1 MTNITT
7 FSSSEANPLRVVA
20 INGEP
25 WFVAADVC
33 AAVGISDTS
42 MAVRRL
48 DDDERGTSSV
58 GTLGGTQEM
67 LVVNESGLN
76 AIILRCRDAMTPG
89 TPAHKYRKW
98 VTSEVL
104 PSIRKTGGYTVTGGA
119 PAPSAITP
127 AKEFEALFGVARLI
141 GLDNNA
147 AALSANQAV
156 TRLTGTNVLQLLGAT
171 HLQAEQQIL
180 FFTPTELGER
190 IGVSGRKVNMLL
202 AESGLQAKES
212 DAWKPLPAA
221 DGLFRLFDTGK
232 RHGSGVMVQQLK
244 WAERVLNLIGHDA

>member
-1 MTNITT
+1 MSNIIP
-7 FSSSEANPLRVVA
+7 FQFDALSVRV
-20 INGEP
+20 ITDDRGDP

-33 AAVGISDTS
+33 AALEISNVSQATG
-42 MAVRRL
+42 RL
-48 DDDERGTSSV
+48 DDDEK
-58 GTLGGTQEM
+58 
-67 LVVNESGLN
+67 LVYALHMSGQNREVLIVNESGLYSL
-76 AIILRCRDAMTPG
+76 ILGSRKPEAKRF
-89 TPAHKYRKW
+89 KKW

-104 PSIRKTGGYTVTGGA
+104 PSIRKTGSYAVTGGT

-127 AKEFEALFGVARLI
+127 AKEFEALFSVARLI

-156 TRLTGTNVLQLLGAT
+156 THLTGTNVLQLLGAT